1 MTIFVDVINCI
12 NSGTTQF
19 DTSVDRVRCEVIFLF
34 RISTQTSFA
43 MRSLVVL
50 LAMVAVAVGAPH
62 VEKRSV
68 AVPLAYAAVPAAVSH
83 QSRVD
88 IRSSPAVVAAAPVS
102 YVAEPVVARA
112 VYAAP
117 ASTVYVG
124 GAAVSHQSR
133 VDLQSSPAVVTQQL
147 VAPAVVEAR
156 SVYAPSIYAW

>member
-1 MTIFVDVINCI
+1 
-12 NSGTTQF
+12 
-19 DTSVDRVRCEVIFLF
+19 
-34 RISTQTSFA
+34 

-50 LAMVAVAVGAPH
+50 LAVVAVAVGAPH

-88 IRSSPAVVAAAPVS
+88 IHNSPAVVAAAPVS
-102 YVAEPVVARA
+102 YVAEPLVAHA

-133 VDLQSSPAVVTQQL
+133 VDVHSSPAVVAQQ
-147 VAPAVVEAR
+147 VIAPAVVEAR

>member
-1 MTIFVDVINCI
+1 
-12 NSGTTQF
+12 
-19 DTSVDRVRCEVIFLF
+19 
-34 RISTQTSFA
+34 

-62 VEKRSV
+62 VEKRSI
-68 AVPLAYAAVPAAVSH
+68 AVPLTYAAVPTAVSH

-88 IRSSPAVVAAAPVS
+88 IHSSPAVVAAAPVS

-117 ASTVYVG
+117 VSTVYVG

-133 VDLQSSPAVVTQQL
+133 VDIRSSPAYSQQV

>member
-1 MTIFVDVINCI
+1 
-12 NSGTTQF
+12 
-19 DTSVDRVRCEVIFLF
+19 
-34 RISTQTSFA
+34 

-62 VEKRSV
+62 VEKRSI
-68 AVPLAYAAVPAAVSH
+68 AVPLTYATVPTAVSH

-88 IRSSPAVVAAAPVS
+88 IHSSPPVVAAAPVS
-102 YVAEPVVARA
+102 YIAGPVVARA

-124 GAAVSHQSR
+124 GEAVSHQSR
-133 VDLQSSPAVVTQQL
+133 VDIRSSPAYVQQV